1 MGSYGSRTTGD
12 KVTRATAVFTTVV
25 SIAHK
30 LLSALLT
37 NEGVVCFSI
46 NCIGVG
52 VPPSHTA
59 LIRAE
64 LLFSPSRGLRHKYTA
79 SHTTTSAREVGM
91 TADMRAHGVGR
102 ELKDEG
108 NVPGGLAFHTKVI
121 DCNFILRFHN
131 KTPFL

>member
-1 MGSYGSRTTGD
+1 MGSYGSRSTGD

-30 LLSALLT
+30 LLSAFLT

-46 NCIGVG
+46 NGILVR

-64 LLFSPSRGLRHKYTA
+64 LLFTSPRGLRHKYTA
-79 SHTTTSAREVGM
+79 SHTTTSTGEVGM

-102 ELKDEG
+102 EMKDKG
-108 NVPGGLAFHTKVI
+108 DVPGGLAFHTKVKM
-121 DCNFILRFHN
+121 NFAY
-131 KTPFL
+131 